1 MTSRQ
6 RTDLRFV
13 AFEGPD
19 GVGKTTQIQLLADHL
34 RSQGLVVVVTRE
46 PGGTAVGEQI
56 REVLVRASQLGVES
70 ELLLL
75 LAARLE
81 HLRLLILPALRRGE
95 VVLTDRYSGSTLAY
109 QGVTRGLGIEFVLRI
124 SAMFEDL
131 IEPDLTIYLDAEHPQ
146 RDFRFDRHDQ
156 FEREGI
162 EKWRTVRDAY
172 RLCAERFQWRVVSA
186 EGARARIAEE
196 IARFVDA
203 RFVLDSEA

>member
-1 MTSRQ
+1 M
-6 RTDLRFV
+6 

-34 RSQGLVVVVTRE
+34 RSQGLAVVVTRE

-56 REVLVRASQLGVES
+56 RDVLVRASQLGVES

-81 HLRLLILPALRRGE
+81 HLRLVILPALRRGE

-109 QGVTRGLGIEFVLRI
+109 QGVTRGLGIEFIRRI

-146 RDFRFDRHDQ
+146 RDFQFDQHDQ

-162 EKWRTVRDAY
+162 EKWRAVRDAY
-172 RLCAERFQWRVVSA
+172 RLCAERFQWHVVNA
-186 EGARARIAEE
+186 EGARTRIAEE
-196 IARFVDA
+196 IARVVDL
-203 RFVLDSEA
+203 RFVPDREA